1 LSSSLIGYIMKSTSL
16 YEAPFDMRHIGPSVR
31 EEQEML
37 ATLGVASLDELIDQ
51 TVPSHIRLTAP
62 LDLPDGMG
70 EHSYLAMLKAKAEKN
85 QLFRSYIGLGY
96 YNCHT
101 PSVIRRNI
109 LENPG
114 WYTSYTP
121 YQAEISQGRLEAIL
135 NYQTMVADLTGMEI
149 ANASLLDE
157 GTAAAEAMIMARGIV
172 SRSAARKGSLKFF
185 VCNGVLPQ
193 TADVLATRAEPLG
206 YELVRGDF
214 ASIALDESFFG
225 VLLQYPAL
233 DGKVHDYRAFVEKAH
248 ALGLVVVVAADLM
261 ALVSLLPPGE
271 FGADI
276 VVGNSQRFGV
286 PMGFGGPHAAYFA
299 TKQAYVRQMPGR
311 IMGVSVDRLGNRAY
325 RMTLQTR
332 EQHIR
337 REKATSNICTAQAL
351 LAVMAGMYAIY
362 HGPTGLRNIAAS
374 IHTATRALDRA
385 LRSLGYEQLNAVY
398 FDTLLVKADSAA
410 LRPLAEAA
418 RINFRYVD
426 AEHVGIALD
435 ETVTVNDLVDIV
447 NVFAAASGKQWSGAA
462 TVLDNLT
469 DVLPTDFVRRS
480 DFLTHPVFNMNHSE
494 TEMMRYIKRLENK
507 DVSLVHS
514 MIPLGS
520 CTMKLNAA
528 TQLYPITWPEFG
540 GLHPFVPAEQVQ
552 GYREMIDELS
562 HQLCVVTGFSA
573 ASLMPNS
580 GAQGEY
586 TGLMVIRAYHVDH
599 GQPQRN
605 VVLIPSSAHGTNP
618 ASAVMAG
625 AQVVIVNCDELG
637 NIDVEDLRAKAA
649 QYSATLAA
657 LMVTYPSTHGVFE
670 ESITEICRI
679 VHDNGGLVYMDGANL
694 NAQLGLTSP
703 AMIGADVCHL
713 NLHKTFAIPHG
724 GGGPGMGPICVN
736 DTLAPYLPGHPLAHT
751 GGDRAIPAVSAAP
764 WGSASILPISYGYI
778 TMLGAKGL
786 TDSTKFAILNANYL
800 KARLEKDY
808 SILYTNAKGRVAHE
822 FILDLR
828 PFKDAHIEAEDVA
841 KRLMDYG
848 FHAPTVAFPVAG
860 TLMIE
865 PTESE
870 SKAELDRFA
879 DALLEIRKEIQDI
892 LDGTADAED
901 NVLKNA
907 PHTAGEATNEVWE
920 HPYTRAKAVFPL
932 PYVRQAKVWTPVA
945 RIDNSY
951 GDRNI
956 MCSCPP
962 IEEYMENAG

>member
-1 LSSSLIGYIMKSTSL
+1 MKSTSL

-206 YELVRGDF
+206 YKLVRGDF

-447 NVFAAASGKQWSGAA
+447 NVFAAAAGKQWSGAA

-469 DVLPTDFVRRS
+469 DVLPADFVRRS
-480 DFLTHPVFNMNHSE
+480 DFLTHSVFNMNHSE

-751 GGDRAIPAVSAAP
+751 GGDKAIPAVSAAP

>member
-1 LSSSLIGYIMKSTSL
+1 
-16 YEAPFDMRHIGPSVR
+16 
-31 EEQEML
+31 
-37 ATLGVASLDELIDQ
+37 
-51 TVPSHIRLTAP
+51 
-62 LDLPDGMG
+62 
-70 EHSYLAMLKAKAEKN
+70 
-85 QLFRSYIGLGY
+85 
-96 YNCHT
+96 
-101 PSVIRRNI
+101 
-109 LENPG
+109 
-114 WYTSYTP
+114 
-121 YQAEISQGRLEAIL
+121 
-135 NYQTMVADLTGMEI
+135 
-149 ANASLLDE
+149 
-157 GTAAAEAMIMARGIV
+157 MIMARGIV

-299 TKQAYVRQMPGR
+299 TKQTYVRQMPGR
-311 IMGVSVDRLGNRAY
+311 IMGVSVDRLGNRAF

-435 ETVTVNDLVDIV
+435 ETVTINDLVDIV
-447 NVFAAASGKQWSGAA
+447 NVFAAAAGKQWSGADS
-462 TVLDNLT
+462 VLDDLT
-469 DVLPTDFVRRS
+469 EVLPADFVRRS

-540 GLHPFVPAEQVQ
+540 GLHPFVPAEQAQ

-649 QYSATLAA
+649 QYGATLAA

-751 GGDRAIPAVSAAP
+751 GGDKAIPAVSAAP

-892 LDGTADAED
+892 FDGTADAED